1 MEYQESRHTVL
12 ELLGRVNAKVQ
23 SWKAPYTSMETVCLL
38 LQDWHVSSYE
48 RAVKP
53 LYTTSTST
61 AGAVYDQMLCHG
73 HRDQDIV
80 SLMKQSELVQSSK

>member
-1 MEYQESRHTVL
+1 MSEQE
-12 ELLGRVNAKVQ
+12 
-23 SWKAPYTSMETVCLL
+23 
-38 LQDWHVSSYE
+38 
-48 RAVKP
+48 VKP
-53 LYTTSTST
+53 LYTTST